1 MQSGM
6 PISPRWS
13 PLSMNIP
20 STMKSNR
27 IPPLTL
33 PVACRRRAASRAFSL
48 VETALALGIVG
59 FAFVGLMGMLP
70 AGLATFRSAV
80 DTTVGAQIA
89 QRVAAD
95 AQQADFDK
103 LVPKSST
110 DFVVLETRYFDDQG
124 NEVKQTSLSKI
135 YEVRTRAS
143 APGSPDSDAAQ
154 ASNFTSLP
162 DKNGTR
168 FHPRDSTILTIQ
180 IANNPSGKKL
190 AEDSTTKLWTVP
202 QANLT
207 IMMQSAV
214 VTRSQG
220 RVNP

>member
-1 MQSGM
+1 MKFCSVPRDLAARRLKSLQS
-6 PISPRWS
+6 
-13 PLSMNIP
+13 
-20 STMKSNR
+20 
-27 IPPLTL
+27 
-33 PVACRRRAASRAFSL
+33 AFSL
-48 VETALALGIVG
+48 IETALALGIVA

-70 AGLATFRSAV
+70 AGLATFRGAV

-110 DFVVLETRYFDDQG
+110 DFVILETRYFDDQG

-143 APGSPDSDAAQ
+143 APGNPDSNSPQ
-154 ASNFTSLP
+154 PSNFTSLP
-162 DKNGTR
+162 DSKGTR

-180 IANNPSGKKL
+180 IANNPGGKKL
-190 AEDSTTKLWTVP
+190 TEDAATKLWTVP
-202 QANLT
+202 QGNLP

-214 VTRSQG
+214 VTRSHG
-220 RVNP
+220 RLNP